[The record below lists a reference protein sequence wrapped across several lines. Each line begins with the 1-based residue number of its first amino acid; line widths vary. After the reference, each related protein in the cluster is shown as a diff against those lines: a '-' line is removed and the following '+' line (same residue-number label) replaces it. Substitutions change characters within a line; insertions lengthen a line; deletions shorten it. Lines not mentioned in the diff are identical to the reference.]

1 MHSAPIRTSG
11 SITQNSPMRTLAPMT
26 AWGSTRAVGAM
37 TAEGSAG
44 TLFPDA
50 LGDAAIAVLDA
61 IVLIQGGD
69 GAQTVVVKALQAQG
83 LAQVFFKVM
92 QGLEL
97 VRGGGF
103 SFPRRSEEE
112 LLKSAVHQDADF
124 STHEKS
130 GPVVQLAALRNVR
143 RRFAPSD
150 TDTARLALDV
160 E

>member
-1 MHSAPIRTSG
+1 
-11 SITQNSPMRTLAPMT
+11 MRTLAPMT

-37 TAEGSAG
+37 TAEGSAR

-92 QGLEL
+92 QRFEL
-97 VRGGGF
+97 VRGGRLSF
-103 SFPRRSEEE
+103 SRRSEEE
-112 LLKSAVHQDADF
+112 LLEPAVHQYADL
-124 STHEKS
+124 SAHEKS
-130 GPVVQLAALRNVR
+130 GTVIQLAALRNVR
-143 RRFAPSD
+143 RRFTPSD
-150 TDTARLALDV
+150 AD
-160 E
+160 